1 MKKTLVA
8 LSAMGLFL
16 IAAVTYAADAE
27 KTITGEG
34 QCAKCSLKKAD
45 ACQNVIV
52 AKEDGKEVVYYL
64 KGKISDDF
72 HKGNLCTG
80 KKEVKAK
87 GTVKEVSGKHELTAA
102 SIELVK
108 H

>member
-8 LSAMGLFL
+8 LSVSGLFL
-16 IAAVTYAADAE
+16 MAAATYAADAE

-34 QCAKCSLKKAD
+34 QCAKCSLKKTE
-45 ACQNVIV
+45 ACQNAIV
-52 AKEDGKEVVYYL
+52 AKEDGKEVIYYIA
-64 KGKISDDF
+64 KNKASDDF
-72 HKGNLCTG
+72 HKNVCQ
-80 KKEVKAK
+80 KKAEVKAK
-87 GTVKEVSGKHELTAA
+87 GTVKEVGGKHELTIS